1 LLLELAELGAL
12 LVEGVVPIVGAELQL
27 LRITGKNQLASR
39 RKDERENNGAKKKAT
54 S

>member
-1 LLLELAELGAL
+1 VELSAH
-12 LVEGVVPIVGAELQL
+12 LVEGTVPIAGAELQL
-27 LRITGKNQLASR
+27 LPTTGKNQLASC